1 MKYKF
6 NKNILYKISLLI
18 GIILVIYHLTL
29 KMVVGYVAFSKVFFL
44 IGILLLIYGV
54 VELKY
59 KVDIWGTIPKD
70 FKKIII
76 VLFSI
81 FLIIFISIEG
91 VIIYNGHHYN
101 KEKPDYVMVLGAGLR
116 GSKLS
121 LSLVDRLDTAIE
133 FNRIYPNVKIIV
145 SGGQGKGEDISEASA
160 MKNYLVDNGV
170 SEDLIICE
178 DKSTNTY
185 ENFLFTKKLLEEET
199 GSSDYSL
206 MVISNSFHMYRAK
219 FLGKEVGFKCLGY
232 PAPSHPTTT
241 IIFHVR
247 EFFGVIKAYIC
258 KQ

>member
-44 IGILLLIYGV
+44 IGILSLIYGV

-59 KVDIWGTIPKD
+59 KVDIWGTIPKV

-133 FNRIYPNVKIIV
+133 FNRFYPDVKIIV

-185 ENFLFTKKLLEEET
+185 EKLLFTKK
-199 GSSDYSL
+199 
-206 MVISNSFHMYRAK
+206 
-219 FLGKEVGFKCLGY
+219 
-232 PAPSHPTTT
+232 
-241 IIFHVR
+241 
-247 EFFGVIKAYIC
+247 
-258 KQ
+258 

>member
-44 IGILLLIYGV
+44 IGILSLIYGV

-59 KVDIWGTIPKD
+59 KVDIWGTIPKV

-133 FNRIYPNVKIIV
+133 FNRIYPDVKIIV

-185 ENFLFTKKLLEEET
+185 ENFLFTVYIYMPLSHQKILL
-199 GSSDYSL
+199 
-206 MVISNSFHMYRAK
+206 
-219 FLGKEVGFKCLGY
+219 
-232 PAPSHPTTT
+232 
-241 IIFHVR
+241 R
-247 EFFGVIKAYIC
+247 EI
-258 KQ
+258 